1 MEFKDFINK
10 IEVNKDWLGQY
21 NDFVPQFIKAAETG
35 VNWNEWDSVIFK
47 EFFEKGEGQCIS
59 SLKQGYFTK
68 VEQQNVKKNWM
79 ELAPLLQ
86 ILAKNQ
92 NHLNTTTYEE
102 IERFFRRFTT
112 QNRKAATN
120 RIIAALQP
128 RLMCALVA
136 EVRLKKLFSH
146 LKDNFPNLNLP
157 DYIPDDWCSNSN
169 NLLTLLIK
177 ETGKDPMELPTYAWQ
192 LLDLFNNGKEDGS
205 EPQKTKIMNGHDDTL
220 DFEMDQEMQ
229 GLVKVL
235 KYKKQIIL
243 QGPPG
248 TGKTRMAKLI
258 ARAMLNES
266 NVNSVNNSTH
276 FKLIQFHPSYT
287 YEDFVRGIQADTENG
302 NISYKAVDKTLGK
315 FAKEALQDYLDSK
328 KEVQTLPD
336 EIWVDKQLELF
347 AGSIQATLKAG
358 KPYPINEIVQVV
370 EVKPGS
376 LLYKGPE
383 WTVDPFSLKLKDIKQ
398 AFLDNNKTR
407 QNIEKNQNISGSA
420 RQHATYYFLILEKF
434 RAFVKD
440 KHPSV
445 VNQVKEKPY
454 ILVIDEINRANLSA
468 VLGELIYALEYRG
481 EAVESVYAVDEDP
494 KLILPPNLYII
505 GTMNTAD
512 RSVGQI
518 DYAIRRRFAF
528 IDVPPKDLSDEQG
541 IEFDSVLFKEVQSLF
556 FNDADKEQTVSK
568 EFEPKD
574 VALGHSYFIS
584 SEDAS
589 MDIRLKYEIKPI
601 LLEYVRDGI
610 LIGENIMKQIENLK
624 ARI

>member
-10 IEVNKDWLGQY
+10 IEVNKVWHGQY

-35 VNWNEWDSVIFK
+35 GNWNEWDSDIFK

-128 RLMCALVA
+128 RLMCGIVA
-136 EVRLKKLFSH
+136 ELRLKKLFSH

-192 LLDLFNNGKEDGS
+192 LLDLFNNGKEDDS
-205 EPQKTKIMNGHDDTL
+205 EPKKTKIMNGHDDTL

-229 GLVKVL
+229 GLVDVL

-266 NVNSVNNSTH
+266 NDNSVNNSTH

-315 FAKEALQDYLDSK
+315 FAKEALQNYLDSK
-328 KEVQTLPD
+328 KEVQTLSK
-336 EIWVDKQLELF
+336 EIWVDEQLGLF
-347 AGSIQATLKAG
+347 ADSIQDSLEAD
-358 KPYPINEIVQVV
+358 KPYPINENVQVV
-370 EVKPGS
+370 EVTSDS
-376 LLYKGPE
+376 LLYKRPE
-383 WTVDPFSLKLKDIKQ
+383 WTVSPFSLKLKDIKL
-398 AFLDNNKTR
+398 AFLDNSITR
-407 QNIEKNQNISGSA
+407 QDIVKNQNISGSA

-528 IDVPPKDLSDEQG
+528 IDVPPKDLSGEQG

-574 VALGHSYFIS
+574 VALGHSYFINK
-584 SEDAS
+584 DAS

-610 LIGENIMKQIENLK
+610 LIGENIMEQIENLK

>member
-1 MEFKDFINK
+1 MEFKDLINNIK
-10 IEVNKDWLGQY
+10 VNKDWLGQY

-315 FAKEALQDYLDSK
+315 FAKEALQNYLDSK

-347 AGSIQATLKAG
+347 AGSIQATLEAD
-358 KPYPINEIVQVV
+358 KPYHINEIVQVV

-528 IDVPPKDLSDEQG
+528 IDVPPKDLSGEQG
-541 IEFDSVLFKEVQSLF
+541 IEFDSDLFKEVQSLF

-610 LIGENIMKQIENLK
+610 LIGENIMKQIKKLK

>member
-21 NDFVPQFIKAAETG
+21 NNFVPQFIKAAETG
-35 VNWNEWDSVIFK
+35 GNWDEWNSDIFK

-192 LLDLFNNGKEDGS
+192 LLDLFNNGKEDDS
-205 EPQKTKIMNGHDDTL
+205 EPKKTKIMNGHDDTL

-229 GLVKVL
+229 GLVDVL

-266 NVNSVNNSTH
+266 NDNSVNNSTH

-315 FAKEALQDYLDSK
+315 FAKEALQNYLDSK
-328 KEVQTLPD
+328 KDEETMSK
-336 EIWVDKQLELF
+336 EIWVDEQLGLF
-347 AGSIQATLKAG
+347 ADSIQATLEAD
-358 KPYPINEIVQVV
+358 KPYHINENVQVV
-370 EVKPGS
+370 EVTSDS
-376 LLYKGPE
+376 LFYIGNVWKG
-383 WTVDPFSLKLKDIKQ
+383 DPHRMWLKDIKQ
-398 AFLDNNKTR
+398 AFLDNSITR
-407 QNIEKNQNISGSA
+407 QDIVKNQNISGSA

-528 IDVPPKDLSDEQG
+528 IDVPPKDLSGEQG
-541 IEFDSVLFKEVQSLF
+541 IEFDSDLFKDVQSLF
-556 FNDADKEQTVSK
+556 FNGGVRAKTVSK

-574 VALGHSYFIS
+574 VALGHSYFINS
-584 SEDAS
+584 KDVS

-610 LIGENIMKQIENLK
+610 LIGEDIMDQIEKLK

>member
-10 IEVNKDWLGQY
+10 IEVNKVWHGQY

-35 VNWNEWDSVIFK
+35 GNWNEWDSDIFK

-128 RLMCALVA
+128 RLMCGIVA
-136 EVRLKKLFSH
+136 ELRLKKLFSH

-192 LLDLFNNGKEDGS
+192 LLDLFNNGKEDDS
-205 EPQKTKIMNGHDDTL
+205 EPKKTKIMNGHDDTL

-229 GLVKVL
+229 GLVDVL

-266 NVNSVNNSTH
+266 NDNSVNNSTH

-315 FAKEALQDYLDSK
+315 FAKEALQNYLDSK
-328 KEVQTLPD
+328 KEVQTLSK
-336 EIWVDKQLELF
+336 EIWVDEQLELF
-347 AGSIQATLKAG
+347 ADSIQATLEAD

-370 EVKPGS
+370 EVKPDS
-376 LLYKGPE
+376 LLYKRPE
-383 WTVDPFSLKLKDIKQ
+383 WTVSPFSLKLKDIKQ
-398 AFLDNNKTR
+398 AFLDNSITR
-407 QNIEKNQNISGSA
+407 QDIVKNQNISGSA

-528 IDVPPKDLSDEQG
+528 IDVPPKDLSGEQG

-584 SEDAS
+584 KDVS

-610 LIGENIMKQIENLK
+610 LIGENIMKQIKNLK